1 MELNELVSTR
11 YGDYQGLVSM
21 DRQDM
26 YMNLVKTFDLPEG
39 VIVGM
44 GIDFG
49 EIREYSMFEDVT
61 VIFLIADLEYGNTMD
76 EIMANMPDF
85 DAKLTEVRKSMP
97 ISMLGRLFKRFSCM
111 GINKSIVDNLKS
123 FELR

>member
-11 YGDYQGLVSM
+11 YGDYQGLVSI

-26 YMNLVKTFDLPEG
+26 YMNLVDTFDLPKG

-44 GIDFG
+44 GFDFG
-49 EIREYSMFEDVT
+49 EMRGNSTLEDVT
-61 VIFLIADLEYGNTMD
+61 VIFLIADPEYGNTMD
-76 EIMANMPDF
+76 EIMSNMPDF
-85 DAKLTEVRKSMP
+85 DAKLIEERKLMP
-97 ISMLGRLFKRFSCM
+97 ISMLARLFKRFSCM